1 MSSEAFA
8 VVVVPFPFIDMMVA
22 KKRPA
27 LVLSAS
33 AFNEGN
39 GHTLLAMITT
49 AARSRW
55 PSDQTIEDL
64 AAAGLRVPCVV
75 RLKLFTLEN
84 SLLDR
89 QIGVLGA
96 NDRDAIATRLMA
108 MLALDRVPTGVPT
121 TDRAR

>member
-1 MSSEAFA
+1 MISKAFA
-8 VVVVPFPFIDMMVA
+8 VVVVPFPFIDMMAA

-33 AFNEGN
+33 TFNEGN

-55 PSDQTIEDL
+55 PSDQPIEDL
-64 AAAGLRVPCVV
+64 AAAVLRAPCVV
-75 RLKLFTLEN
+75 RLKLFTLE
-84 SLLDR
+84 SHLLDR

-96 NDRDAIATRLMA
+96 NDRDAIAMRLMA
-108 MLALDRVPTGVPT
+108 MLALE
-121 TDRAR
+121 